1 MEGVIRAVLICKV
14 KVLSR
19 LVTVKGED
27 FGSVVLVGPQLEGF
41 ESGVSPSSFAKSTEI
56 VEWVVRL
63 SKRAYTGLET
73 APTCTMT
80 GAVGRRFAWLVYAR
94 SSHSKGRFGF

>member
-1 MEGVIRAVLICKV
+1 MRAVLIRKV
-14 KVLSR
+14 RVLSK
-19 LVTVKGED
+19 LVTVKGGD
-27 FGSVVLVGPQLEGF
+27 FGSVVLMGPQFEGF
-41 ESGVSPSSFAKSTEI
+41 VSGVSPSSFAKSTEI

>member
-1 MEGVIRAVLICKV
+1 MRAVLIRKV
-14 KVLSR
+14 RVLSR
-19 LVTVKGED
+19 LVTVKGGG
-27 FGSVVLVGPQLEGF
+27 FGSVVLMGPQLEGF
-41 ESGVSPSSFAKSTEI
+41 ASGVSPSSFAKSTEI